1 MNVNDKHFLDQKD
14 GRFTHFRR
22 VLDAKMKDLLSKRLG
37 TKVRRADP
45 VSEDDEEM
53 LWDNG
58 VFGDTNS
65 TALQYC
71 IFFTIANY
79 LDSGGA
85 TSTEIWTIL
94 SLKLE

>member
-14 GRFTHFRR
+14 GRFAHFRR
-22 VLDAKMKDLLSKRLG
+22 ALDAKMKDLLSKGLG

-53 LWDNG
+53 LWANG

-65 TALQYC
+65 TTLQYNV
-71 IFFTIANY
+71 FFLQLQTVWTQGARRAQK
-79 LDSGGA
+79 SGPF
-85 TSTEIWTIL
+85 SV
-94 SLKLE
+94 